1 MSLFGSLYLGDS
13 GIRTSQNALH
23 TVAHN
28 LSNLNTPGYVR
39 QQVANSDTIYT
50 YGGSSVRGDRFQLG
64 TGAKYSECR
73 HVRDLF
79 LDQAYRLENG
89 RMSYYEV
96 SYSGILEVEDI
107 LGELDGAA
115 FKNSVSGLWTSMQ
128 ELAKDPSDTVNMSMF
143 VSKAASFMENAA
155 AVYKSFQEYQNNLNR
170 QVKGMLSKI
179 LNFHWK

>member
-50 YGGSSVRGDRFQLG
+50 YGGSSVRGDRFQVG

-79 LDQAYRLENG
+79 LD
-89 RMSYYEV
+89 
-96 SYSGILEVEDI
+96 
-107 LGELDGAA
+107 
-115 FKNSVSGLWTSMQ
+115 
-128 ELAKDPSDTVNMSMF
+128 
-143 VSKAASFMENAA
+143 
-155 AVYKSFQEYQNNLNR
+155 
-170 QVKGMLSKI
+170 
-179 LNFHWK
+179 